1 MNYVYVYICIYRRVG
16 VCVCARASVCGLICL
31 SVNALPMAGEDVLPS
46 EPRLRWALSPPVF
59 SVIDSRGD
67 IDRRWRQEKA
77 K

>member
-1 MNYVYVYICIYRRVG
+1 MRA
-16 VCVCARASVCGLICL
+16 CVRVCGLIRL
-31 SVNALPMAGEDVLPS
+31 SVNALPVAGEDVPPT

-67 IDRRWRQEKA
+67 IDRRQQEKA